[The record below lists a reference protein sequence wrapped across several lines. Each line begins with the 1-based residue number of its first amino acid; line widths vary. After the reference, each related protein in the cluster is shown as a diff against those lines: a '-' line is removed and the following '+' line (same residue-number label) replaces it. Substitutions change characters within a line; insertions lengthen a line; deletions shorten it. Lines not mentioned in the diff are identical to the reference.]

1 MSATALLALLLQT
14 VPAGGSH
21 HAQPSRYF
29 GIEPLRY
36 ENEINFFHNYDR
48 NRNDVVDR
56 RELELVA
63 ANADRQLARHTPEQ
77 QGKLIAAMQAAFVKL
92 DRNGDGRV
100 TRTEFQ
106 QANATS

>member
-1 MSATALLALLLQT
+1 MSATALLALMLQA
-14 VPAGGSH
+14 VPSGGSH
-21 HAQPSRYF
+21 YAQSPRHF
-29 GIEPLRY
+29 GMEPVSY

-63 ANADRQLARHTPEQ
+63 ANADRQLARRTPAQ
-77 QGKLIAAMQAAFVKL
+77 KGMLIAAMQAAFVKL

-106 QANATS
+106 QANVTS